1 MFLFKETVHFLLL
14 FGSSFI
20 FTKIRKEGWEEVRR
34 ERNEGETKGE
44 RYKKKKKID
53 YRLILFQVRG
63 QVNHTLYI

>member
-20 FTKIRKEGWEEVRR
+20 CTKRRKEGWEEVRR

-44 RYKKKKKID
+44 RYKKKKK
-53 YRLILFQVRG
+53 LITDLSCFR
-63 QVNHTLYI
+63 